1 MYVDVPVEKIV
12 ERIKEVP
19 VYIDKEVIKVVCVC
33 VCVCVCAHTYTSSLS
48 RTHTMHMY
56 IYMTLNQCHTPT
68 LNLTPYINYLT
79 PYITYL
85 TPYINDLTPYITYAL
100 PAIPY
105 IAGSRE
111 AGVHRQDC
119 RAGGG
124 EDQIRCVPSFFYTN
138 TVAGVFV
145 SLSSE
150 LFFKENNF

>member
-1 MYVDVPVEKIV
+1 
-12 ERIKEVP
+12 
-19 VYIDKEVIKVVCVC
+19 
-33 VCVCVCAHTYTSSLS
+33 
-48 RTHTMHMY
+48 
-56 IYMTLNQCHTPT
+56 MTLHQCHTPT
-68 LNLTPYINYLT
+68 LNLTPYITYLTPYITYLTPYINDLT